1 MPPKAKSKKTAK
13 PKRVTAVKAKASNK
27 TQGFQQNANVVV
39 NVAAP
44 ARQKRR
50 SKPKA
55 VLGMPPSRPLNTRA
69 SPLETASA
77 YMQFPP
83 TGLEGI
89 RAEVANLRGDVQRAT
104 MQATM
109 PTAIA
114 QEPSENMMTPSRPPR
129 PSESLIR
136 KAQSGRKNLE
146 DELGR
151 AYVNEAYGPTPP
163 SLPRQEAPPAVAAV
177 EKEVARRGG
186 RPRAGEEG
194 TVVNPK
200 TGANIR
206 VGGKIYNEL
215 VREGVL

>member
-1 MPPKAKSKKTAK
+1 MPPKPKSKKTAK
-13 PKRVTAVKAKASNK
+13 PKRVTTVKAVAKASNK
-27 TQGFQQNANVVV
+27 TQVVV
-39 NVAAP
+39 NVTAP
-44 ARQKRR
+44 DRRKRR

-55 VLGMPPSRPLNTRA
+55 VLEMPPSRPLNTRA
-69 SPLETASA
+69 SPLETASP
-77 YMQFPP
+77 YTQFPP
-83 TGLEGI
+83 SGLEGI

-104 MQATM
+104 IQATM

-114 QEPSENMMTPSRPPR
+114 QQPSENMMTPSRPPR
-129 PSESLIR
+129 PSESLLR

-146 DELGR
+146 DELER

-177 EKEVARRGG
+177 EKEVVARRGG

-194 TVVNPK
+194 TVINPK
-200 TGANIR
+200 TGATIR

-215 VREGVL
+215 VREGLL